1 MITMKKSI
9 LNEVRAQAQNELIE
23 ELKGKALKLYKQ
35 KLKEIET
42 AETILANLKRELAD
56 LEERIDSGNI

>member
-1 MITMKKSI
+1 MKKSI